1 MYSLGGARQVHVGWW
16 VGKVWNACV
25 GETHWR
31 LGETSVLRG
40 IVRQVAIEHNVIYNT
55 RNKGPFTHS
64 ARRKKPNRNAASC
77 ETGFDVCSRCLCGC
91 ECVSVRW
98 GACGYVW
105 RVSLFMCVTQCSC
118 VVCVCACVG
127 GVGGGGASR
136 RDVRV
141 VTHQLAAAR
150 EGLHQGHLVGLI
162 PGR

>member
-1 MYSLGGARQVHVGWW
+1 MHVGWW

-91 ECVSVRW
+91 VFRLGGVRVATCGVCVCLCVSLSVPVWCVSVR
-98 GACGYVW
+98 VW
-105 RVSLFMCVTQCSC
+105 
-118 VVCVCACVG
+118 AG
-127 GVGGGGASR
+127 
-136 RDVRV
+136 
-141 VTHQLAAAR
+141 
-150 EGLHQGHLVGLI
+150 
-162 PGR
+162 